1 MPDVNTAV
9 QTSPTQA
16 VLAQIRSALPSL
28 RPSDAKVAHAILAA
42 PEALTSQTVAD
53 LANAADVAEAT
64 VIHCCKQLGFSGFQH
79 LKFALASDHVP
90 AGTLLHEQQRL
101 GTGSQSA
108 EIIADVLRS
117 TARALDDVPATLD
130 LQHFDAVVQAILSAR
145 RICVIGALPSLTIAE
160 DAAYRLSTIGRAAEA
175 PATDTAQRL
184 ACTLLCPGDLCLVIS
199 HTGATKQSFAALDA
213 ATAAGATTAA
223 ITSFARSRLAGAV
236 DHALIAGAAAVSVR
250 VEAMA
255 SRFAHLAVLDA
266 LYVAVVLRDED
277 SARQARRSA
286 DAIHSESQL

>member
-1 MPDVNTAV
+1 MEDVHTPV

-28 RPSDAKVAHAILAA
+28 RPSDAKVARAVLAA
-42 PEALTSQTVAD
+42 PDAVTSQTVAEV
-53 LANAADVAEAT
+53 AATAEVAEAT
-64 VIHCCKQLGFSGFQH
+64 VIHCCKELGFSGFQH
-79 LKFALASDHVP
+79 LKFALAHDHVP
-90 AGTLLHEQQRL
+90 AGSLLHEQQRL
-101 GTGSQSA
+101 GTESRSA

-117 TARALDDVPATLD
+117 TARALDDVPGTLD
-130 LQHFDAVVQAILSAR
+130 LNHFDAVVAAIVQAK

-175 PATDTAQRL
+175 PTTDTAQRL
-184 ACTLLCPGDLCLVIS
+184 ACTLLGPGDLCLVIS

-213 ATAAGATTAA
+213 ACTAGATTAA
-223 ITSFARSRLAGAV
+223 ITSFARSRLASAV

-266 LYVAVVLRDED
+266 LYVAVVLSDE
-277 SARQARRSA
+277 SHARQARRTA
-286 DAIHSESQL
+286 DAIHSENQL